1 MNALEVSGVSV
12 VFGGLRAVDDLSFRV
27 AEGSIKGVIGPNG
40 AGKTTLFN
48 AISGITRQSSGT
60 VRLGATDVTGL
71 APHSRAALGL
81 ARTFQNLQIFG
92 GMNVIENVMVGRHTR
107 LRAGWS
113 RGLLGLGTA
122 KSARPKRSR
131 SKSSRCSVLLT
142 APAIRRRASA
152 LPKPSCS
159 KSRERS
165 PPSRRCCSSMSRWRA
180 CR

>member
-12 VFGGLRAVDDLSFRV
+12 VFGGLKAVDDLSFRV

-122 KSARPKRSR
+122 EERA
-131 SKSSRCSVLLT
+131 T
-142 APAIRRRASA
+142 EARRARKA
-152 LPKPSCS
+152 RAAGSC
-159 KSRERS
+159 
-165 PPSRRCCSSMSRWRA
+165 
-180 CR
+180 